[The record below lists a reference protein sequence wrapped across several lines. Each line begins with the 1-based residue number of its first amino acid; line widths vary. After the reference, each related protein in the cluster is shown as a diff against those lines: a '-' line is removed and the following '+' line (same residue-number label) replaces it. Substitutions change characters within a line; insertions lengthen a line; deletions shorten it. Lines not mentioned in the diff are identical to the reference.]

1 MFKNMFSKK
10 QKEIV
15 FDFKE
20 FLLKNGWQKK
30 SDNFYVRGFKTI
42 KFVSNNKIMIALNKN
57 KKVKYNHIVT
67 CVVPVDLN
75 EAEIL
80 TSLTYLK

>member
-20 FLLKNGWQKK
+20 FLLKNDWQKK

-42 KFVSNNKIMIALNKN
+42 KFVSNNKIMIALNKD